1 MADQDLLISDRALA
15 VFAFAA
21 YHELE
26 SGQVVRSV
34 ARRDDAGHK
43 ADDAAVDEL
52 QKQGYKRVKQEV
64 VVGPMPPFG
73 GIIKTSD
80 DLWKIIA
87 WMRSVN
93 PGSEKKPPL
102 Q

>member
-1 MADQDLLISDRALA
+1 MCVPLTNDTWVYGPDDDVSFRLIALGSVDLT
-15 VFAFAA
+15 
-21 YHELE
+21 
-26 SGQVVRSV
+26 
-34 ARRDDAGHK
+34 K
-43 ADDAAVDEL
+43 A
-52 QKQGYKRVKQEV
+52 GYKRVKSET

-80 DLWKIIA
+80 DLWKVIA
-87 WMRSVN
+87 WMRSVA

>member
-1 MADQDLLISDRALA
+1 MADQNSLLSDRALA

-34 ARRDDAGHK
+34 ARRDDSGHK

-52 QKQGYKRVKQEV
+52 QKQGYVEADENFIRFTESGERLKQ
-64 VVGPMPPFG
+64 
-73 GIIKTSD
+73 
-80 DLWKIIA
+80 
-87 WMRSVN
+87 SVID
-93 PGSEKKPPL
+93 GLHKAVIS
-102 Q
+102 